1 MKSMAK
7 SYISKAI
14 LITAIVFC
22 ASSHFFPWGEA
33 TALDVYNI
41 QYYHWGGIL
50 LSAHG
55 DQTSEL
61 ILFPTNLSN
70 ATGTSDTYSY
80 AAATLLLYL
89 IIPLGI
95 GSFALGLIALFRPQ
109 KNPRKRTFQAAI
121 TSFLSLILFITFMQ
135 IGVNPRFESGL
146 AGFSSIYHWAIGFYL
161 MIGATILY
169 FTTHLLLRKY
179 PTILYLEKTPQ
190 KKE

>member
-1 MKSMAK
+1 MKNKVK
-7 SYISKAI
+7 SYITKAI
-14 LITAIVFC
+14 LLTAIILC

-50 LSAHG
+50 LTAQA

-95 GSFALGLIALFRPQ
+95 GSIALGLIALFRPQ
-109 KNPRKRTFQAAI
+109 KNPKKRTFQAAI
-121 TSFLSLILFITFMQ
+121 TSFLALVLFIMFMQ

-146 AGFSSIYHWAIGFYL
+146 TGFTSIYHWAIGFYL
-161 MIGATILY
+161 MTAAAIIYLSI
-169 FTTHLLLRKY
+169 HLLLRKY
-179 PTILYLEKTPQ
+179 PTILSSEKTL
-190 KKE
+190 